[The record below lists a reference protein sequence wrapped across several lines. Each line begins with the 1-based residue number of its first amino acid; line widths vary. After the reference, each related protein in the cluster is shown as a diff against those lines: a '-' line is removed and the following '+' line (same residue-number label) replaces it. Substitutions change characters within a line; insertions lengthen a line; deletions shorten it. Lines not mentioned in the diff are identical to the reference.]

1 LVVSDEVGQIYVFGT
16 GPEMSQKDVKYD
28 QFFLGDFRPLVRDA
42 FGNVLDVETQLA
54 PHVRNIQDLLCDA
67 SMRFSPPQSTWVQ
80 PFAFER
86 KKKTVV

>member
-1 LVVSDEVGQIYVFGT
+1 MVVEHLQHVSTISCTVDPNVSHF
-16 GPEMSQKDVKYD
+16 
-28 QFFLGDFRPLVRDA
+28 FFLGLIVTTA
-42 FGNVLDVETQLA
+42 FVFQETQLA